1 MAAAEASGKSLTGRQ
16 RKKILQDV
24 ELRRKAQAD
33 EEEEELAHRDGAQFG
48 CSQTAVSAGD
58 QQWANSLDVT
68 IEAFSISA
76 HDKTLFKDSSLQ
88 VRSEGDEGGGV
99 LSLLMAVVV

>member
-1 MAAAEASGKSLTGRQ
+1 MKARRRAAK
-16 RKKILQDV
+16 
-24 ELRRKAQAD
+24 D
-33 EEEEELAHRDGAQFG
+33 EEREEAAHREGAQFG

-76 HDKTLFKDSSLQ
+76 HDKTLFKDSPLQ
-88 VRSEGDEGGGV
+88 V
-99 LSLLMAVVV
+99 

>member
-1 MAAAEASGKSLTGRQ
+1 AAAEAGGKSLTGRQ

-24 ELRRKAQAD
+24 EARRRAAED
-33 EEEEELAHRDGAQFG
+33 EEKEELAHRDGAQFG

-76 HDKTLFKDSSLQ
+76 HDKTLFKDSPLQ
-88 VRSEGDEGGGV
+88 VREGGE
-99 LSLLMAVVV
+99 